1 MDNMDEELKAS
12 GVEPE
17 NQDDRQTIKEQSANE
32 LDGMPARALLRFRPS
47 TILKAN
53 EELVKQARGLEPEL
67 LENKQ
72 VLKEVEFY
80 ADALGNPNIIDNIL
94 VGSIEGSCALKHE
107 QVEID
112 LLRQSGWD
120 IYDSHQIEQI
130 KQLFA
135 QSIETGEPQ
144 NYIPFHLQAMKTEL
158 EYARALL
165 QKKGIDADLGMIAKA
180 LYHLDRDEELL
191 LKDIYTS
198 KLEKTQLELEA
209 LGIYYPTHKP
219 IKEDL
224 KNAL

>member
-1 MDNMDEELKAS
+1 MGYTDEELKAS

-17 NQDDRQTIKEQSANE
+17 NQGDRVTTKEQSANE
-32 LDGMPARALLRFRPS
+32 LDGMPTRALQRFRPS

-53 EELVKQARGLEPEL
+53 KELVKQARGIEPEL

-72 VLKEVEFY
+72 AIKDVEVY
-80 ADALGNPNIIDNIL
+80 AEALGNPNIIDNIL
-94 VGSIEGSCALKHE
+94 VGGIEGSCALKHE
-107 QVEID
+107 LVEIN
-112 LLRQSGWD
+112 LLRKSGWD
-120 IYDSHQIEQI
+120 IYDSHHIEQI

-158 EYARALL
+158 EYAQALL
-165 QKKGIDADLGMIAKA
+165 QKKGIYADLGMIAKV
-180 LYHLDRDEELL
+180 LYHLDLDEELFK
-191 LKDIYTS
+191 KDIYTS

-209 LGIYYPTHKP
+209 LGIHYPTHKP
-219 IKEDL
+219 IKEEL